1 MEPSI
6 RSSYKPAQGVMYNK
20 TKPAAHEHLQKLVRG
35 CLQDTRIHQPLEG
48 EKALVPLSKGI
59 FYLLVHPRPVE
70 TGFLIFSPRHAP
82 VFLNESMRYSYIIR
96 MRLSATLHNLTA
108 IFTASLDKSDGYL
121 WIEDCLFWD
130 KEDMKSNQPFTKRRE
145 MIKQFLSHHWMPDDR
160 CAGGLSIRIANYQP
174 LENFEKIYKSPDWT
188 VIDFCPELQGR
199 RRFRLKAAGGIDS
212 SLVAQIKPV
221 TGLPDVYELWS
232 NEEICVGRAAIQE
245 LSLSRTIRQEISD
258 KNLYCE
264 VEWNANFQKFRVVKL
279 VPTTTPRSPI
289 ARFNSIK
296 NAPASSSSSSNESTS
311 NYNSHTKHTPK
322 APTELLIVDE
332 DEED

>member
-48 EKALVPLSKGI
+48 EKAFGPLSKGI
-59 FYLLVHPRPVE
+59 FYLLVHPRPVD

-96 MRLSATLHNLTA
+96 MRLSATLHGLTA
-108 IFTASLDKSDGYL
+108 IFAASLDKSDGYL

-130 KEDMKSNQPFTKRRE
+130 KEDVKANQPFTKRRE
-145 MIKQFLSHHWMPDDR
+145 IIKQFLSHHWMPDDR

-174 LENFEKIYKSPDWT
+174 LEAYEKLHKSPDWT
-188 VIDFCPELQGR
+188 IIDFCPEMQGR
-199 RRFRLKAAGGIDS
+199 RRFRLKVAGGIDS

-232 NEEICVGRAAIQE
+232 NEDICVGRAAIQE
-245 LSLSRTIRQEISD
+245 LSLSRQIRQEITD
-258 KNLYCE
+258 KNVYCE
-264 VEWNANFQKFRVVKL
+264 VDWNPNFQKFRVVKL

-289 ARFNSIK
+289 ARFNSVK
-296 NAPASSSSSSNESTS
+296 NTPVSTNESA
-311 NYNSHTKHTPK
+311 NYQSTPKQLQK
-322 APTELLIVDE
+322 APTELLIVD
-332 DEED
+332 DEEDFV

>member
-6 RSSYKPAQGVMYNK
+6 RSSYKPSQGVLYTK
-20 TKPAAHEHLQKLVRG
+20 TKPAAHEHLMKLVRG

-48 EKALVPLSKGI
+48 EKAMGPLSKGM

-82 VFLNESMRYSYIIR
+82 VFLNETMRYSYIIR

-108 IFTASLDKSDGYL
+108 IFAASLDKSDGEL

-130 KEDMKSNQPFTKRRE
+130 KDDLKSQQSFTKRRE
-145 MIKQFLSHHWMPDDR
+145 IIKQFLSHHWMPDDR
-160 CAGGLSIRIANYQP
+160 CAGGLSIRIANYRP
-174 LENFEKIYKSPDWT
+174 LEDYEKLHKSTDWT
-188 VIDFCPELQGR
+188 IIDFCPELQGR

-232 NEEICVGRAAIQE
+232 SEEICAGRAAIQE
-245 LSLSRTIRQEISD
+245 MSLSRQIRQEVLD
-258 KNLYCE
+258 KNVYVE
-264 VEWNANFQKFRVVKL
+264 VEWNPNFQKFRVTKI

-289 ARFNSIK
+289 ARFNSSK
-296 NAPASSSSSSNESTS
+296 HQGTTTPSLFPSHSHSSPTQ
-311 NYNSHTKHTPK
+311 PK
-322 APTELLIVDE
+322 KSAPTEFLIVDE
-332 DEED
+332 ESE